1 MLDQFQDF
9 VSFEEQQK
17 LLQQDTPSKEEL
29 INQMQLNIRE
39 LEQGVVELQR
49 ELQAKEEIFLK

>member
-1 MLDQFQDF
+1 LLDQFQDF

>member
-29 INQMQLNIRE
+29 ITQMQLNIRE
-39 LEQGVVELQR
+39 LEQGVVELQK

>member
-1 MLDQFQDF
+1 M
-9 VSFEEQQK
+9 SFEEQQK

-29 INQMQLNIRE
+29 ITQMQLNIRE

-49 ELQAKEEIFLK
+49 ELQSKEEIFLK

>member
-29 INQMQLNIRE
+29 ITQMQLNIRE
-39 LEQGVVELQR
+39 LEQGVVELQK
-49 ELQAKEEIFLK
+49 ELQSKEEIFLK